1 MRLPCKNTGRSGK
14 SMGFDPEKASQTW
27 KEALPRQRKGK
38 LYTLE
43 GKGDVNIEILQ
54 RWSGGVDG

>member
-1 MRLPCKNTGRSGK
+1 MV
-14 SMGFDPEKASQTW
+14 FDPEKASQTQ

-38 LYTLE
+38 LYTWG
-43 GKGDVNIEILQ
+43 GKGDINIEILQ